1 MTQLHPVPEQEST
14 AQRKQRLLEQC
25 KAYRHAIG
33 DAKNVVRA
41 NLGADAI
48 AKTAIGLVSVRAQSA
63 LANVTDLFDL
73 KSLSGEK
80 LRRLI
85 PLVVS
90 GVSLLTRKSVLR
102 PLLRGALVVGSA
114 GTALYFFSKK
124 KKTGNKHVALHE
136 HL

>member
-1 MTQLHPVPEQEST
+1 MSTHHQEPEQESA

-25 KAYRHAIG
+25 KAYRVAIG
-33 DAKNVVRA
+33 EARDVMRE

-63 LANVTDLFDL
+63 LSNFADLFDL
-73 KSLSGEK
+73 KSMSGEK

-85 PLVVS
+85 PLAVS
-90 GVSLLTRKSVLR
+90 GFSLLTRRSVLR
-102 PLLRGALVVGSA
+102 PILRGALVVGSA
-114 GTALYFFSKK
+114 GTALYFLSKK
-124 KKTGNKHVALHE
+124 KKSGSKHVALHE